1 MGRRRT
7 KWNKATKF
15 KVAMEA
21 YKADRSVTEIAE
33 EYGIH
38 GTQVDRWKKELMEH
52 GPEIFA
58 GKNDD
63 EHQAVQAER
72 DELYR
77 KVGHQQV
84 QIDFL
89 QKKLGIDQ
97 LPSFGK

>member
-1 MGRRRT
+1 MGRQRA

-21 YKADRSVTEIAE
+21 YKADRSVSEIAE
-33 EYGIH
+33 EYGVH
-38 GTQVDRWKKELMEH
+38 VSQVHRWKKELVEN
-52 GPEIFA
+52 GPEIFGA
-58 GKNDD
+58 KHDD
-63 EHQAVQAER
+63 GREAVQAER

>member
-1 MGRRRT
+1 MARQRT

-15 KVAMEA
+15 KIAIEA
-21 YKADRSVTEIAE
+21 YKGERSVTEIAE

-38 GTQVDRWKKELMEH
+38 PTQVHRWKAELMER

-58 GKNDD
+58 GKRD
-63 EHQAVQAER
+63 EERQSVEAER
-72 DELYR
+72 NELYR

-89 QKKLGIDQ
+89 KKKLGIDQ
-97 LPSFGK
+97 LPSFGR

>member
-1 MGRRRT
+1 MGRQRT
-7 KWNKATKF
+7 RWNKATKF

-38 GTQVDRWKKELMEH
+38 SKQVHRWKKELMEH
-52 GPEIFA
+52 GPDIFA
-58 GKNDD
+58 GKRENDD
-63 EHQAVQAER
+63 EAVEAER

-89 QKKLGIDQ
+89 KKKLGVDR